1 MEGDPNEKQS
11 LHSKLASAVSKI
23 TNTVQNDEKSI
34 DSPSTKEYSRLSLI
48 SGFFNGMG
56 IGLLLGLLLGLAVS
70 PVVSGIIGTLSSLLV
85 VLLGL
90 NENYLNPVKSIRI
103 GSFGIFC
110 VIGILSGKYLV
121 NNNSFAPSLE
131 KFYNEYREI
140 GFSDSVARDLVAYQK
155 FRLIPEG
162 FTFTIPTG
170 TDSLMD
176 QQFQSS
182 RTVMFSSEVNASQCI
197 ILKSSNEN
205 TNYADLAHNFVL
217 AGGTWAEL
225 ATNIDPDLP
234 EKTKSKTMLLLRD
247 IFCES
252 EATGTI
258 KVQFSTA
265 MQELKPDDSVE
276 KIKQTILSDGGE
288 IWSDIVASIDN
299 QIDPTDHLRVYL
311 SVTKI
316 LCHD

>member
-11 LHSKLASAVSKI
+11 LQSKVASAVSKI
-23 TNTVQNDEKSI
+23 TESTLKNEQIPESI
-34 DSPSTKEYSRLSLI
+34 PANGYSRLSLI

-56 IGLLLGLLLGLAVS
+56 VGLLLGLLLGLAVS

-103 GSFGIFC
+103 GSFGLFC

-131 KFYNEYREI
+131 KFYDEYREI
-140 GFSDSVARDLVAYQK
+140 GFSDTVARDLIAYQK

-162 FTFTIPTG
+162 FKFSIPAG
-170 TDSLMD
+170 TDSLMN

-182 RTVMFSSEVNASQCI
+182 RTVMFSAEVNASQCI

-205 TNYADLAHNFVL
+205 TDYVDLAHNFTL

-225 ATNIDPDLP
+225 ANDIDPELP
-234 EKTKSKTMLLLRD
+234 EKTRSKTLLLLRD

-252 EATGTI
+252 EETGTI
-258 KVQFSTA
+258 KVQFSPA
-265 MQELKPDDSVE
+265 MQKLNSGDPLE
-276 KIKQTILSDGGE
+276 KIRQTILSDGGR
-288 IWSDIVASIDN
+288 IWNDIASGIDQ
-299 QIDPTDHLRVYL
+299 QIDPADQLRVYL
-311 SVTKI
+311 SLTKI